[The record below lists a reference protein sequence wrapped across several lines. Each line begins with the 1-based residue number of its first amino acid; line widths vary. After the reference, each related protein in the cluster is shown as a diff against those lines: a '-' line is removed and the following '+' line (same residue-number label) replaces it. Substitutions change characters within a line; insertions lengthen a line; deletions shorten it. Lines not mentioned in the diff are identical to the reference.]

1 MIQKWVLPLSL
12 FTIILIT
19 IFPVSAQSQAESGAY
34 DIGTPQLTT
43 VYVSPAGSDDHDGSS
58 RETALRTLTEAWN
71 RIPNAQ
77 NLTETGF
84 HILML
89 PGNYA
94 PEDTPNYWESR
105 YGTFENPIII
115 EAADGPNTVFLP
127 SANIFDSRFIYFIN
141 LNFEAGADAFHCEK
155 CDHILV
161 RGTRMVGAEPDSYN
175 AQETAKVNQSQYI
188 YFEDNDIS
196 GAWDNAVDFVAVQ
209 YGHFR
214 GNKIHN
220 AGDWCMY
227 LKGGSAYFRVE
238 GNEFYDCGTGGF
250 TAGQGTGYQF
260 MVEPWIQYE
269 AYDIKFVNNLVHD
282 TRGAGVGVQGG
293 YNILIAYNTF
303 YRVGENSHTLEIG
316 FGSRSCDGQP
326 GDEGREN
333 CASYRAAGGWGNS
346 LGADGTNYVRIPN
359 RNILIAN
366 NLLYNPPGFQSQY
379 QHFSVFSAYDGEF
392 QDDSNVPVPTLAD
405 DNLMIRGN
413 VIWNGGADMPLG
425 VEPNPDFP
433 AGCQNATCNAD
444 QLRADNAINTMEPQL
459 VGAATGDFRLASEEG
474 LTTYPIPDFIWEVPV
489 PQGDLSNAVT
499 VDFEGRPREAGGVP
513 GAFGGQ

>member
-1 MIQKWVLPLSL
+1 MKQKWFLTIHAFVIVL
-12 FTIILIT
+12 TGV
-19 IFPVSAQSQAESGAY
+19 FPHHAHAQAAPGY
-34 DIGTPQLTT
+34 DIGAPRLTA
-43 VYVSPAGSDDHDGSS
+43 VYVSPTGSDDNDGAS
-58 RETALRTLTEAWN
+58 RENALRTLTEAWN
-71 RIPNAQ
+71 RIPMGQ
-77 NLTETGF
+77 NLPNSGF

-89 PGNYA
+89 PGMYS
-94 PEDTPNYWESR
+94 PEEAPNYWESR
-105 YGTFENPIII
+105 YGTFEHPIII
-115 EAADGPNTVFLP
+115 EAADGQNTVFLP
-127 SANIFDSRFIYFIN
+127 SLNLFDVHFVYFIN
-141 LNFEAGADAFHCEK
+141 LNIEVGTDAFHCEK

-175 AQETAKVNQSQYI
+175 TQETVKVNQSQYV

-209 YGHFR
+209 YGHFH

-250 TAGQGTGYQF
+250 TAGQGTGFQF

-269 AYDIKFVNNLVHD
+269 AYDIKFINNVVHD

-303 YRVGENSHTLEIG
+303 YRVGENSHLLEIG

-326 GDEGREN
+326 GGEGRER
-333 CASYRAAGGWGNS
+333 CDSYHAAGGWGNNV
-346 LGADGTNYVRIPN
+346 GADGANYVRIPN
-359 RNILIAN
+359 QNVLAQN
-366 NLLYNPPGFQSQY
+366 NLFYNPHGFQSQY
-379 QHFSVFSAYDGEF
+379 QHLTIFSAYNGEF
-392 QDDSNVPVPTLAD
+392 QNDSNVPVPTLAD
-405 DNLMIRGN
+405 DDLQIRGN
-413 VIWNGGADMPLG
+413 VIWNGGPEMPLG

-444 QLRADNAINTMEPQL
+444 QLRAENAINTIEPQL
-459 VGAATGDFRLASEEG
+459 VDPENGDFRLVSADG
-474 LTTYPIPDFIWEVPV
+474 MTTSPIADFIWDVSVPE
-489 PQGDLSNAVT
+489 GDLSNVVLA
-499 VDFEGRPREAGGVP
+499 DFDGQPRQAGGVP
-513 GAFGGQ
+513 GAFGS